1 MQIEIEYRLRRI
13 RKEKGVTLKDL
24 SVRSGVSYSELV
36 YIEKSERN
44 PRVKTLCA
52 IAAALD
58 AKLDEL
64 VSIQYIGRNV

>member
-13 RKEKGVTLKDL
+13 RKEKG
-24 SVRSGVSYSELV
+24 
-36 YIEKSERN
+36 ERN

-58 AKLDEL
+58 AKFVKRFAVHVMGQQSRIE
-64 VSIQYIGRNV
+64 S